1 MRCWKGTCVHV
12 EQLRELACGVLE
24 LEHLLDSGYDEH
36 DGQGEAAGCGAGM
49 CERVRAWV
57 QQGMEELG

>member
-1 MRCWKGTCVHV
+1 MLV
-12 EQLRELACGVLE
+12 EQLQELVCGVLE

-36 DGQGEAAGCGAGM
+36 GGQGEAAGCGAGM

>member
-1 MRCWKGTCVHV
+1 MLV
-12 EQLRELACGVLE
+12 EQLRELVCGVLE

-36 DGQGEAAGCGAGM
+36 SGQGKQQGAARAG

>member
-1 MRCWKGTCVHV
+1 MLV
-12 EQLRELACGVLE
+12 EQLRELACRVLE

-36 DGQGEAAGCGAGM
+36 DGQGKAAGRDTGM